1 MERFVFGKSL
11 LNFAFS
17 LFFII
22 MIIGCNQK
30 ERNNIE
36 GDTRALKSKPAK
48 FLIFKDTESP
58 LLIKR
63 TKNLNQIGKEDLIIT
78 KKRDTFSLRLDK
90 EELFIIQ
97 NKNFPPDTVLVG
109 SNDTIIIRVSLDS
122 LLFKKKNKKSTRDW
136 KVGNN
141 FSSFQLKEKNSIDS
155 LQRQFYQLDY
165 NNPLKLNND
174 YNSIVIHPILPNFQN
189 LKNEKLLKEYI
200 DRYNS
205 LFRDFSKNE
214 NLNEVTQDLFRNEMF
229 LDYLTIYKLTK
240 DTLLKRE
247 LTSSTFLNENT
258 PYYLNG
264 RNYIF
269 NIVQHVYFKNKKDIS
284 RSKDYYDL
292 PLIYDSIP
300 NFLSE
305 DLVKYARRINLE
317 EMAQQNNPLL
327 EIEKYL
333 EKYQTKYGNDRFV
346 KNYNK
351 NYLFDIK
358 KIYGST
364 KTLNLIN
371 ERHTIFEFQKLLEN
385 LKGYVVYIDFWASW
399 CSPCRRNMPYSHEL
413 QSFFK
418 NEKVAFVYISIDKN
432 KKDWI
437 DASKVESLDHHPYNY
452 LLLNQEKAELIKEL
466 NIDAIPR
473 YLIYDTN
480 GNLIHGNAPGPGDN
494 NIHDLIEELL

>member
-1 MERFVFGKSL
+1 MIKVNYRTFLRLFLFIL
-11 LNFAFS
+11 LV
-17 LFFII
+17 LIT
-22 MIIGCNQK
+22 GCNQRID
-30 ERNNIE
+30 RNLEDKKHYQLNDKY
-36 GDTRALKSKPAK
+36 GTF
-48 FLIFKDTESP
+48 FLFKDIESP

-63 TKNLNQIGKEDLIIT
+63 MKNLTQIGKEDLIIT

-97 NKNFPPDTVLVG
+97 NKNFQPDTVLVG
-109 SNDTIIIRVSLDS
+109 ANDTIIIRVSLDS
-122 LLFKKKNKKSTRDW
+122 LLLKKKNKKSTRDW
-136 KVGNN
+136 KVVNN
-141 FSSFQLKEKNSIDS
+141 FSSFQLKEKSSIDS
-155 LQRQFYQLDY
+155 LQSQFYQLDY

-189 LKNEKLLKEYI
+189 LKNEKLLKEYM
-200 DRYNS
+200 DRYKN
-205 LFRDFSKNE
+205 LFEDFSKNE
-214 NLNEVTQDLFRNEMF
+214 NLSEVTQDLFRNEMF

-247 LTSSTFLNENT
+247 LTSTTFLNENT

-264 RNYIF
+264 RDYIY
-269 NIVQHVYFKNKKDIS
+269 NIVQQVYFKNKKDIS

-292 PLIYDSIP
+292 ALIYDSIP
-300 NFLSE
+300 NFLSK

-333 EKYQTKYGNDRFV
+333 EKYQSIYGNDQFV
-346 KNYNK
+346 QNYNK
-351 NYLFDIK
+351 NYLVNIR
-358 KIYGST
+358 KIYNSSN
-364 KTLNLIN
+364 TLNLID
-371 ERHTIFEFQKLLEN
+371 ERNTIVEFQKLLES

-399 CSPCRRNMPYSHEL
+399 CSPCRKNMPYSHEL
-413 QSFFK
+413 QSKFK
-418 NEKVAFVYISIDKN
+418 DEKVAFVYISIDKS

-437 DASKVESLDHHPYNY
+437 DASKVEDLDHHPYNY

-480 GNLIHGNAPGPGDN
+480 GNLIHGNAPGPHADK
-494 NIHDLIEELL
+494 IHTLFKELL